1 MQIGQKKES
10 DFSEP
15 IGMLVDCHKRILY
28 FLKTLVTLADIGR
41 ERPLSPDQRIS
52 LENALRYFRESAPNH
67 AADEEGSLFPRLRR
81 SDAPQVREIFSKLD
95 SLEVDHRQ
103 ADDQHQQVE
112 TIGRQWLLSGLLDS
126 EEGARLTA
134 LLEALSRLY
143 RLHIALEEAEIF
155 PIAKAVLPESAKR
168 TVGQEMAQRRG
179 VVLRDSI
186 AEVV

>member
-15 IGMLVDCHKRILY
+15 IGMLEDCHKRILY

-67 AADEEGSLFPRLRR
+67 TADEEGSLFPRLRR
-81 SDAPQVREIFSKLD
+81 SGAPQVREIFSKLD
-95 SLEVDHRQ
+95 SLELDHRQ

-112 TIGRQWLLSGLLDS
+112 TICRQWLLSRRSELWGRRWQNAAGSCWEIRLRMRSDISSVEYVPRKIFAALPQRSNVSEDS
-126 EEGARLTA
+126 SGRSGFAWFA
-134 LLEALSRLY
+134 L
-143 RLHIALEEAEIF
+143 
-155 PIAKAVLPESAKR
+155 
-168 TVGQEMAQRRG
+168 
-179 VVLRDSI
+179 
-186 AEVV
+186 